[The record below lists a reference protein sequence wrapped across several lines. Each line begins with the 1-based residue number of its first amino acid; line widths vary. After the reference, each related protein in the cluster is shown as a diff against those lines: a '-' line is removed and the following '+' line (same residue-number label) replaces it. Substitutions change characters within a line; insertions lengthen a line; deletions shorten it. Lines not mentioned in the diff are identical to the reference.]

1 MKKKNDR
8 NLIKII
14 GFLLVVCIVLG
25 KTTSVLNYKDTGGGG
40 GWQRFYH
47 MPQKTADVM
56 FFGSSHAHCTVD
68 HSLLWD
74 QYGIAGYTLSA
85 GSQRLDSTYYFL
97 KEAIRVQK
105 PKIAVVEVWGTV
117 LDGMEYSEEA
127 IYRNTLGMHWSKNLF
142 EFVDYMAAGMGESSS
157 YRNRVLCKLP
167 IIHSR
172 YKELSKEDFKDDL
185 PYMRGYRGSF
195 DIVSFET
202 PVKVPAD
209 QKADLNPVCEDYAV
223 DFRDSDHVNNSG
235 AAKVTDHLAR
245 FLTANYELTDHRGDS
260 KYKDWDLNKQYLDD
274 KRETNMLNGLTDAG
288 SYLQG
293 VSTLQNRTVILSLNG
308 NYMAA
313 GDSYY
318 DGLAAL
324 GICYEDYQKGGVW
337 IFENGVPTLYLSG
350 KEYSQKYPIKDGEIY
365 VKSELHNEDCE
376 DTELILN
383 GKNYSFVENGL
394 NILIYDQDTKQVI
407 DHAGTNIYVSF
418 EMIREDAAE

>member
-1 MKKKNDR
+1 M
-8 NLIKII
+8 
-14 GFLLVVCIVLG
+14 
-25 KTTSVLNYKDTGGGG
+25 
-40 GWQRFYH
+40 RFN
-47 MPQKTADVM
+47 KTAE
-56 FFGSSHAHCTVD
+56 
-68 HSLLWD
+68 
-74 QYGIAGYTLSA
+74 IAA
-85 GSQRLDSTYYFL
+85 QENIPMLDYNQL
-97 KEAIRVQK
+97 RDEI
-105 PKIAVVEVWGTV
+105 G
-117 LDGMEYSEEA
+117 L
-127 IYRNTLGMHWSKNLF
+127 
-142 EFVDYMAAGMGESSS
+142 
-157 YRNRVLCKLP
+157 
-167 IIHSR
+167 
-172 YKELSKEDFKDDL
+172 
-185 PYMRGYRGSF
+185 
-195 DIVSFET
+195 
-202 PVKVPAD
+202 
-209 QKADLNPVCEDYAV
+209 DYAV

-324 GICYEDYQKGGVW
+324 GICYEDYQKGGAW

-407 DHAGTNIYVSF
+407 DHAGTDIYVSF